1 MKQYHF
7 TQGSCS
13 TPGSTTWRSRPFY
26 CEKIRSNPCSP
37 WYIWW
42 LFNEN
47 HTFWGVFKVSFLP
60 CFQNLLKISIFG
72 SEFWF
77 IAFILIIFFQIFGGS
92 KHAILGKNRRT
103 GSRTWRS
110 RPFYCEKIRS
120 NPCSPWYIWWL
131 FNENHTFW
139 GVFKVSF
146 LPCFQNLLKI
156 SIFGSEFWFIAF
168 ILIIFFQIFGGSK
181 HAILGKNRRTG
192 SRSGSR
198 SRAWTKTF
206 F

>member
-92 KHAILGKNRRT
+92 KHAILGKIAGRAHVRGGRDHFT
-103 GSRTWRS
+103 ARKFDQIPGRLDTFGDFLTKIIRFEVFSRLV
-110 RPFYCEKIRS
+110 FY
-120 NPCSPWYIWWL
+120 L
-131 FNENHTFW
+131 
-139 GVFKVSF
+139 VFKICSRFQF
-146 LPCFQNLLKI
+146 LFQN
-156 SIFGSEFWFIAF
+156 FGSLLSF
-168 ILIIFFQIFGGSK
+168 
-181 HAILGKNRRTG
+181 
-192 SRSGSR
+192 
-198 SRAWTKTF
+198 
-206 F
+206 

>member
-26 CEKIRSNPCSP
+26 CEKIRSNPRSP

-60 CFQNLLKISIFG
+60 CFQNLLKISIFV

-103 GSRTWRS
+103 G
-110 RPFYCEKIRS
+110 
-120 NPCSPWYIWWL
+120 L
-131 FNENHTFW
+131 
-139 GVFKVSF
+139 
-146 LPCFQNLLKI
+146 
-156 SIFGSEFWFIAF
+156 
-168 ILIIFFQIFGGSK
+168 
-181 HAILGKNRRTG
+181 
-192 SRSGSR
+192 RSGFR

-206 F
+206 FNAFWRPPLPAKFQDPRFRSKTVRLLRYKDGDWT

>member
-26 CEKIRSNPCSP
+26 CEKIRSNPRSP

-42 LFNEN
+42 LLNEN

-60 CFQNLLKISIFG
+60 CFQNLFKISIFV

-131 FNENHTFW
+131 FNKNHTFW

-146 LPCFQNLLKI
+146 LPCFQNLFKI
-156 SIFGSEFWFIAF
+156 SIFVSEFWFIAF

>member
-26 CEKIRSNPCSP
+26 CEKNRSNPRSL

-42 LFNEN
+42 LLNEN

-60 CFQNLLKISIFG
+60 CFQNLFKISIF
-72 SEFWF
+72 
-77 IAFILIIFFQIFGGS
+77 
-92 KHAILGKNRRT
+92 
-103 GSRTWRS
+103 
-110 RPFYCEKIRS
+110 
-120 NPCSPWYIWWL
+120 
-131 FNENHTFW
+131 
-139 GVFKVSF
+139 V
-146 LPCFQNLLKI
+146 
-156 SIFGSEFWFIAF
+156 SEFWFIAF

-198 SRAWTKTF
+198 SRAWTKTCF
-206 F
+206 WCILKRDKDSKNPGFQDLRFRSKTRHFQVRNCVERCSLSYFYADFKFEIVSIDAMCRMCMRL